1 MARGPKASSI
11 GASAIRL
18 QELETRP
25 LPPLESVSHPP
36 VRPEPGGTARWPW
49 ENLAFEGGGVKGIA
63 YCGALR
69 VLEEKGVY
77 PKRIQRVAGA
87 SIGSLCAT
95 LTALG
100 FSSGELLDLLEKTD
114 LAWVM
119 QDARFGRFGGLVN
132 IFRSFGLNPGSRLLE
147 FIGGQLAARTGSED
161 VTFAQLLDR
170 TGRELCVPI
179 TNVTRMC
186 TEYCHPK
193 TTPTMP
199 VRIAVAI
206 SMSLPVLMRPYRI
219 VRSVGMDRDSW
230 NEDDLY
236 TDGGLLCNY
245 PLHAFDGWWLSMR
258 AEDSFLRRLR
268 PVSDIAM
275 LVDPKRTF
283 SPINPATL
291 GFTTFNA
298 DDRDI
303 TAFWTPEGGGPPP
316 RPDTKLSRAFKDK
329 EAAIQ
334 RRDARAV
341 ALEKA
346 FGRLLEAM
354 ADIELDGDGRVDR
367 AECEAL
373 FRSGK
378 LAPDDAVL
386 LFGSA
391 DVQAI
396 FDRLDENLDGFIDYG
411 ELQRF
416 MDTCNVDLTAR
427 TVGHYR
433 THSGSVG
440 DFIWNLLETML
451 STIQRA
457 GLVEEDRLRTIPI
470 DTDYVGTADFAVV
483 DADREFLVEAGARQT
498 RAFLRAHAASKAEG
512 GPVKPGE

>member
-1 MARGPKASSI
+1 MAREARVASF

-25 LPPLESVSHPP
+25 LPPLDSVSQPP
-36 VRPEPGGTARWPW
+36 DRPEPGGEQIWPW

-69 VLEEKGVY
+69 VLEEEGIY
-77 PKRIQRVAGA
+77 PKRIQRVTGA

-100 FSSGELLDLLEKTD
+100 FSSKELLDLLETTD

-119 QDARFGRFGGLVN
+119 QDARFGRFGGFFN
-132 IFRSFGLNPGSRLLE
+132 IFRSFGLNPGSRLVE
-147 FIGGQLAARTGSED
+147 FIGDQLAARTGAKD

-170 TGRELCVPI
+170 TGRELCVPV

-219 VRSVGMDRDSW
+219 VRSIGMGRESW
-230 NEDDLY
+230 SEDDLY
-236 TDGGLLCNY
+236 VDGGLLCNY
-245 PLHAFDGWWLSMR
+245 PLHAFDGWWLSMLP
-258 AEDSFLRRLR
+258 EDSFLRRLR
-268 PVSDIAM
+268 PVSDIAL
-275 LVDPKRTF
+275 LVDPRRTF

-316 RPDTKLSRAFKDK
+316 RPDTKLSRTRKDK

-341 ALEKA
+341 ALENA
-346 FGRLLEAM
+346 FCRLLEAM
-354 ADIELDGDGRVDR
+354 AEVELDGDGRIDR

-373 FRSGK
+373 FESGK
-378 LAPDDAVL
+378 LSADDAVL

-396 FDRLDENLDGFIDYG
+396 FDRLDENRDGFIDYG

-416 MDTCNVDLTAR
+416 MDACNVDLTAR

-457 GLVEEDRLRTIPI
+457 ALVEEDRHRTVPI
-470 DTDYVGTADFAVV
+470 DTDYVGTADFAIV
-483 DADREFLVEAGARQT
+483 DADREFLVESGARQT
-498 RAFLRAHAASKAEG
+498 RAFLSAHTSSSVATA
-512 GPVKPGE
+512 PTRKP